1 METVSTKKRTIKL
14 IALTVV
20 CVVLLASLSGCLS
33 SCIFDGELFDEY
45 LNQLL
50 ISMLDG
56 DALSINILID
66 DPSAFNFEDITAS
79 LPLPVESAEEYA
91 EQMKSINDVV
101 ALFKKFDYDGLNFR
115 QKCDYDTVIDYF
127 STQAQYAPYYYMQD
141 QYLGPTS
148 GWNVVLPLYLDKYSF
163 KSKTDIYN
171 WISLV
176 EQTATAFPQY
186 IEFEKKRISAGYGR
200 AEYTYK
206 GIADQATEMA
216 KTDDNGKHFLETLF
230 DEKISAC
237 DFLSDVEKAN
247 YIERA
252 TTAIKVSFIPSYQ
265 NLATEMSNL
274 EGNFNNLG
282 ICYFD
287 GGKEYYKLLFKDNSS
302 SSDAIEVA
310 YVNLQNAYNSA
321 LNTTNETFA
330 KLASLGVEKEQALEM
345 LDQLSTSSDLTKA
358 DFENIYSS
366 LKTAYSADFPV
377 LPDSIPDATFKE
389 VPASMADFYN
399 PASYFK
405 SAIDSASAEETIY
418 INTQKD
424 SGYVG
429 FDLIAHEGIPGHQ
442 LQHAFSKT
450 CGISKLRTVLG
461 YTGYAE
467 GWATHA
473 QYYAQKYYEG
483 TDIEKLIYKLYLLN
497 DELTLYILTMIDIDV
512 NYFGAPKETVVEDYS
527 RFGFSSTGL
536 ERTFEY
542 VVENPTVY
550 SSYGYGYY
558 KMADLRKNYSGNDL
572 AFHTAVLSIGPTS
585 YEILAKY
592 I

>member
-1 METVSTKKRTIKL
+1 MEIVSTKKRTIKL
-14 IALTVV
+14 IALTAI

-33 SCIFDGELFDEY
+33 SCIFDSELFDEY
-45 LNQLL
+45 LDQLFV
-50 ISMLDG
+50 SMLDG

-66 DPSAFNFEDITAS
+66 DPSAFNFEDMTAS

-91 EQMKSINDVV
+91 EQMKSINNVV

-141 QYLGPTS
+141 QYLGS
-148 GWNVVLPLYLDKYSF
+148 SGGWNVVLPLYLDKYVF
-163 KSKTDIYN
+163 KTKTDIDN

-176 EQTATAFPQY
+176 EQTSTAFPKY
-186 IEFEKKRISAGYGR
+186 IEFEKKRIAAGYGR
-200 AEYTYK
+200 AEYIYK

-216 KTDDNGKHFLETLF
+216 NAFTDGKHFLEIVF
-230 DEKISAC
+230 DEKVSAC

-247 YIERA
+247 YTERA

-265 NLATEMSNL
+265 NLANEMSTL
-274 EGNFNNLG
+274 EGDFNNLG

-287 GGKEYYKLLFKDNSS
+287 GGKEYYKLLFKDNAS
-302 SSDAIEVA
+302 SSDAIEIA
-310 YVNLQNAYNSA
+310 YVNLQNAYNST
-321 LNTTNETFA
+321 LNTTKEIFA

-345 LDQLSTSSDLTKA
+345 LDELSKSDDLTKK
-358 DFENIYSS
+358 DFENIYSA

-389 VPASMADFYN
+389 VPAAMANFYN

-405 SAIDSASAEETIY
+405 SAIDSASSEETIY
-418 INTQKD
+418 INTQRE
-424 SGYVG
+424 SSYVG

-442 LQHAFSKT
+442 LQHAYSKT

-467 GWATHA
+467 GWATYA

-483 TDIEKLIYKLYLLN
+483 TDIEKLIYKL
-497 DELTLYILTMIDIDV
+497 
-512 NYFGAPKETVVEDYS
+512 F
-527 RFGFSSTGL
+527 
-536 ERTFEY
+536 
-542 VVENPTVY
+542 
-550 SSYGYGYY
+550 
-558 KMADLRKNYSGNDL
+558 
-572 AFHTAVLSIGPTS
+572 
-585 YEILAKY
+585 
-592 I
+592 